1 MSSLDSFMKNATSK
15 VFLDFTK
22 EGTLDSEQDDKRII
36 NLKRKLKI
44 ARESFQ
50 FAMDS
55 GNEERALKKKKLV
68 EDMEDELEKLHDEY

>member
-15 VFLDFTK
+15 VFFDFTK

-44 ARESFQ
+44 TR
-50 FAMDS
+50 
-55 GNEERALKKKKLV
+55 
-68 EDMEDELEKLHDEY
+68 